1 MEGQGLL
8 ILLLSLA
15 LGFGIS
21 AIIVLLFQRYY
32 TKSKRQSNTQ
42 QQTQ

>member
-32 TKSKRQSNTQ
+32 TKSKGSNTQ